1 MTVGQFVNPL
11 PAGDVDATAT
21 AILGTGTASGTVTGF
36 TIANGGSGYTSANP
50 PTVTLIGGG
59 GSNTGFISA
68 TAVATVNSSGAV
80 TGITI
85 VTPGSGYLTAPTVL
99 IASPNLP
106 SLPPGVY
113 NVTAIQYDVAGN
125 FSKPLTYGSPGAVV
139 IDGTAAD
146 APASGDNL
154 GPGGTNEGGWL
165 YMQQMLQLI
174 QPKVADGQTT
184 LVVLGPDPTLGLT
197 TGAAAAIAS
206 AFAQSTLPGL
216 GWNLV
221 YVVGPSN
228 INAFLNGQP
237 AVAYGSNGQPI
248 SGEMLNSNGQLVS
261 GGITLGLTGLLYIPT
276 VDETVD
282 DLTDADLAVVNADG
296 LQIANYVNGGGGLY
310 AQAEAPSL
318 ATATA
323 TATATI
329 NTSSGAITSI
339 AVTNGGAGYTTVP
352 AVTLTGGGF
361 TTPATATA
369 VLTGGVVTAITFSG
383 GSGYISAPTVT
394 IAPPPAGITPWG
406 WLTSIVPGAVPP
418 VNEGPNGVTPL
429 NVKITAAGQTVF
441 PTLQV
446 ANITT
451 GPWQNYFTGVVS
463 PLSTVATEDFPSG
476 TARSLILTA
485 ASVSVKSNTVT
496 INTTPAATPPT
507 PILAVSSETGPFNND
522 DITRG

>member
-1 MTVGQFVNPL
+1 M
-11 PAGDVDATAT
+11 
-21 AILGTGTASGTVTGF
+21 
-36 TIANGGSGYTSANP
+36 
-50 PTVTLIGGG
+50 
-59 GSNTGFISA
+59 
-68 TAVATVNSSGAV
+68 
-80 TGITI
+80 
-85 VTPGSGYLTAPTVL
+85 
-99 IASPNLP
+99 
-106 SLPPGVY
+106 
-113 NVTAIQYDVAGN
+113 TAIQYDVAGN
-125 FSKPLTYGSPGAVV
+125 FSKPLTYGNPGAVV

-146 APASGDNL
+146 APSSGDNL
-154 GPGGTNEGGWL
+154 GPSGTNEGGWL
-165 YMQQMLQLI
+165 YMQKVLQLI
-174 QPKVADGQTT
+174 QPNVANGQKT
-184 LVVLGPDPTLGLT
+184 LVALGADPTLGLT

-228 INAFLNGQP
+228 IDAFLKGQP
-237 AVAYGSNGQPI
+237 AAALNSNGQPI
-248 SGEMLNSNGQLVS
+248 SVSTASAIRWGQ
-261 GGITLGLTGLLYIPT
+261 TGLLYIPT
-276 VDETVD
+276 VDETGAD
-282 DLTDADLAVVNADG
+282 MTDAELAVVNADG

-329 NTSSGAITSI
+329 NSSGAINTI

-369 VLTGGVVTAITFSG
+369 VLDGRR
-383 GSGYISAPTVT
+383 GYRDHLQRRVGLYLGPDRHDCS
-394 IAPPPAGITPWG
+394 TPDRRHPLG
-406 WLTSIVPGAVPP
+406 LADERCPGHGPPP
-418 VNEGPNGVTPL
+418 VNVGPNGVTPL
-429 NVKITAAGQTVF
+429 NIKITAAGQTAF

-463 PLSTVATEDFPSG
+463 PLSTVVTEDFPSG

-485 ASVSVKSNTVT
+485 ASVALKANTVT
-496 INTTPAATPPT
+496 INTTPPATPPT
-507 PILAVSSETGPFNND
+507 PILEANSDTGAFNND
-522 DITRG
+522 DITRNNNSTTSRRTRRSSTLAPRPPARPCHRTRSRPTPSCSCTARNYSTPTACRSPGASRSWSTW

>member
-1 MTVGQFVNPL
+1 M
-11 PAGDVDATAT
+11 
-21 AILGTGTASGTVTGF
+21 
-36 TIANGGSGYTSANP
+36 
-50 PTVTLIGGG
+50 
-59 GSNTGFISA
+59 
-68 TAVATVNSSGAV
+68 
-80 TGITI
+80 
-85 VTPGSGYLTAPTVL
+85 
-99 IASPNLP
+99 
-106 SLPPGVY
+106 
-113 NVTAIQYDVAGN
+113 TAIQYDVAGN
-125 FSKPLTYGSPGAVV
+125 FSKPLTYGSPGAIV

-146 APASGDNL
+146 APNSGDNL

-165 YMQQMLQLI
+165 YMQQVLQLI
-174 QPKVADGQTT
+174 QPNVADGQKT
-184 LVVLGPDPTLGLT
+184 LVALGPDPRLGLT

-216 GWNLV
+216 GWSLD

-248 SGEMLNSNGQLVS
+248 SGEMLDSNGNLVS
-261 GGITLGLTGLLYIPT
+261 GGATLGQTGLLYIPT
-276 VDETVD
+276 VDETAD
-282 DLTDADLAVVNADG
+282 DMTDADLAVVNADG

-329 NTSSGAITSI
+329 NSTSGAINTI
-339 AVTNGGAGYTTVP
+339 AVTGGGAGYTTVP

-369 VLTGGVVTAITFSG
+369 VLDGRRGYRRSAFSG

-406 WLTSIVPGAVPP
+406 WLTSIVPVAVLLP
-418 VNEGPNGVTPL
+418 VNVGPNGVTPL
-429 NVKITAAGQTVF
+429 NVKITAAGQTTF

-451 GPWQNYFTGVVS
+451 GPWQNYFTGVAS
-463 PLSTVATEDFPSG
+463 PLSTVATEDSPSG

-485 ASVSVKSNTVT
+485 ASVARQGEHDHDQYDAGGDASDAYSGGEQRHRRHS
-496 INTTPAATPPT
+496 ITTTSPGITTQRRNRRTRRSSTSAPRPPARPCHRTRSRPT
-507 PILAVSSETGPFNND
+507 PSCSCTARQSTRRHRPGRSGPSRCWS
-522 DITRG
+522 TW